1 MPPSADQLSNSRKLT
16 NTAVWDTADKYLR
29 NVVEPEEYGDYII
42 PFTVLRRI
50 ECLLADSK
58 QGVLDMVDK
67 LTDHGAK
74 DINPILL
81 ENGVRARFG
90 LPFYNTSKL
99 DLSILAKTDDSVAE
113 GLTQYLA
120 GFSDN
125 LRDIWEAF
133 KFDDR
138 IATLDKANR
147 LYGIVSHFAALDL
160 HPDSLS
166 DTAMGDLFE
175 DIMYRAFNTKG
186 KGAGAFYTPRDAIE
200 LMVDLLFSSDDYGLT
215 GKAPIRSIYD
225 PAAGTGGM
233 LLVARR
239 VLSEMNPNAQISLAG
254 QELMDY
260 AYAMG
265 KADLLIQGGAP
276 DAIRHG
282 DTLANDL
289 YADRTFDYVLT
300 NPPFGSDWAV
310 SAKQVKAEAEI
321 EGSRFSHGLPSKSD
335 GQLLFLCHVASK
347 LTPAGEN
354 GAGGRGAVV
363 MNGSPL
369 FTGAPGSGPDQIRRW
384 LLTEDLVDAIIAL
397 PTNMFY
403 GTGIATYIWIVD
415 TNKPAERKGKIQ
427 LINGADQWHAMRKGM
442 GDKRRELTEEDREVI
457 AHEYAGFADTELSR
471 VLTPDDLGFTDV
483 PVYRQRRLVVNVTE
497 DALAAC
503 AEHKA
508 WTAAHDV
515 VVRAVAEADYN
526 DLPAALKVAAKRA
539 GVKMPTGLIDAIM
552 NAVGDDA
559 SEDQAETVAPS
570 IDRKGNPVTVPGSD
584 MTERVPLTEDVD
596 EHMTREVLP
605 FMPDAVWDMSKAKT
619 GYEIPFTRIFYKPQ
633 PVRKLAEI
641 DADLKQVMGELA
653 VMLQEVER

>member
-265 KADLLIQGGAP
+265 KADLLIQAMP
-276 DAIRHG
+276 
-282 DTLANDL
+282 
-289 YADRTFDYVLT
+289 
-300 NPPFGSDWAV
+300 
-310 SAKQVKAEAEI
+310 SATET
-321 EGSRFSHGLPSKSD
+321 PS
-335 GQLLFLCHVASK
+335 
-347 LTPAGEN
+347 
-354 GAGGRGAVV
+354 
-363 MNGSPL
+363 
-369 FTGAPGSGPDQIRRW
+369 
-384 LLTEDLVDAIIAL
+384 
-397 PTNMFY
+397 PT
-403 GTGIATYIWIVD
+403 T
-415 TNKPAERKGKIQ
+415 
-427 LINGADQWHAMRKGM
+427 
-442 GDKRRELTEEDREVI
+442 
-457 AHEYAGFADTELSR
+457 
-471 VLTPDDLGFTDV
+471 
-483 PVYRQRRLVVNVTE
+483 
-497 DALAAC
+497 
-503 AEHKA
+503 
-508 WTAAHDV
+508 
-515 VVRAVAEADYN
+515 
-526 DLPAALKVAAKRA
+526 
-539 GVKMPTGLIDAIM
+539 
-552 NAVGDDA
+552 
-559 SEDQAETVAPS
+559 
-570 IDRKGNPVTVPGSD
+570 
-584 MTERVPLTEDVD
+584 
-596 EHMTREVLP
+596 
-605 FMPDAVWDMSKAKT
+605 
-619 GYEIPFTRIFYKPQ
+619 FTRIAHLTTCSPTRRSARTGPSVPSRSRPKPKLRVPGLATAC
-633 PVRKLAEI
+633 PVSRTDSCCSSVTSPASSPRRARTVPVVAARL
-641 DADLKQVMGELA
+641 L
-653 VMLQEVER
+653 